1 MALITDLGVAEVAG
15 VGWGGVTDAA
25 GGVDIGQERPS
36 ARQGHVDN
44 QTGLKH
50 EEIRSNIEVLKNNLT
65 TTIHLI

>member
-15 VGWGGVTDAA
+15 VGWCGVTDAT

-36 ARQGHVDN
+36 AGQGHVDN

-50 EEIRSNIEVLKNNLT
+50 EAIRSKIEGVSKP
-65 TTIHLI
+65 

>member
-50 EEIRSNIEVLKNNLT
+50 EAIRSNIIEDVSKS
-65 TTIHLI
+65 